1 MHLLSVALALITA
14 GGLAFANLQ
23 TVEHPIV
30 TSDQGEWPGSWK
42 RLYGWPLTAYGSF
55 GYDRSDGGVYWWV
68 PEAIWVDGLVAAGI
82 LGFVVLAGELATRLS
97 RPAVP

>member
-1 MHLLSVALALITA
+1 MHPLTLAVAILVT
-14 GGLAFANLQ
+14 GGLAFANLH
-23 TVEHPIV
+23 TVERPIV

-42 RLYGWPLTAYGSF
+42 RLYGWPMTAYGSF
-55 GYDRSDGGVYWWV
+55 GYDRSDGGMYWWV

-97 RPAVP
+97 RPAGP